1 MTSSS
6 IYTIL
11 SCFGLHLL
19 VTYIMHCVHV
29 AFSMLV
35 LPFTSLDKEN
45 PSLLTK
51 IYSLPHTIILSIFDE
66 YLKLYLTTCSSNI
79 KHSSATQEGQET
91 FPSLCFFLTH
101 SSLLAVA
108 PSSFFHSFLSI
119 LNPALAPP
127 HLFLSGNVLAK
138 KIFLGFPSSEN
149 TLFLM
154 CSLKVLSGGG
164 GLSKTV
170 SISSYAYLVP
180 NWQNH
185 LVRIRKRG
193 HVRGG
198 VLFGVGFVV

>member
-1 MTSSS
+1 MGCIMTSSS

-19 VTYIMHCVHV
+19 VTCIMHCVHV

-45 PSLLTK
+45 PSLLTR

-119 LNPALAPP
+119 LNPALAPHP
-127 HLFLSGNVLAK
+127 PFFKWKCTGK
-138 KIFLGFPSSEN
+138 KNISRFP
-149 TLFLM
+149 F
-154 CSLKVLSGGG
+154 
-164 GLSKTV
+164 
-170 SISSYAYLVP
+170 I
-180 NWQNH
+180 
-185 LVRIRKRG
+185 
-193 HVRGG
+193 
-198 VLFGVGFVV
+198 